1 MPKGPIA
8 LDAMGG
14 DFAPLETVKGA
25 VRAASDFG
33 IEVVLVGEGQEIK
46 TQLHQLGEKEGGRI
60 SICHAPEVVS
70 MSDAPSVVIRGK
82 RHSSIRIA
90 SNLVKRGEAAGV
102 VSAGN
107 TGAAMAAARCEFGL
121 AKGVQRPAIAQVF
134 PNRKHGTVVLDL
146 GANVDCKIDYLVQ
159 FGVMGSIYASV
170 VLDLAAPKVG
180 LLSIGSEDTKGNE
193 FTRQVLTAMRED
205 PTIDF
210 VGNIEGRDVFK
221 GDVDVVVCDGFVGNI
236 VLKITEGVAETVMGM
251 LKDAFSSSM
260 LSKTGAALVRPSLKR
275 LKKQMDYSEYGG
287 AILLGVNGVCV
298 ICHGGSNAKAI
309 RNALKRAHEFAESGI
324 VEQITEKMQKR
335 SLSESV
341 GLV

>member
-33 IEVVLVGEGQEIK
+33 IEVVLVGEGQQIK
-46 TQLHQLGEKEGGRI
+46 DQLHQLGGKEGGRI

-82 RHSSIRIA
+82 SHSSIRVA

-159 FGVMGSIYASV
+159 FGVMGSVYASV
-170 VLDLAAPKVG
+170 VLNLATPKVG

-193 FTRQVLTAMRED
+193 FTRQVLAAMKET
-205 PTIDF
+205 PAIDF

-251 LKDAFSSSM
+251 LKDAFSSGV

-275 LKKQMDYSEYGG
+275 LKKQMDSAEYGG

-309 RNALKRAHEFAESGI
+309 RNALKRAYEFAESGI

-341 GLV
+341 SL

>member
-25 VRAASDFG
+25 IRAASDFG
-33 IEVVLVGEGQEIK
+33 IEVVLVGEEQKIK
-46 TQLHQLGEKEGGRI
+46 AQLVQLGERRNDKI
-60 SICHAPEVVS
+60 KVCHAPEVVS

-82 RHSSIRIA
+82 RRSSIRIA
-90 SNLVKRGEAAGV
+90 SNLVKKGEAAGL

-134 PNRKHGTVVLDL
+134 PNRKSGTVVLDL

-159 FGVMGSIYASV
+159 FGIMGSVYASA
-170 VLDLAAPKVG
+170 VLNLAEPKVG
-180 LLSIGSEDTKGNE
+180 LLSIGSEDTKGSE
-193 FTRQVLTAMRED
+193 FSRRVLAAMRED
-205 PTIDF
+205 PTMNF
-210 VGNIEGRDVFK
+210 VGNVEGRDVFK

-251 LKDAFSSSM
+251 LKDAFSSSV
-260 LSKTGAALVRPSLKR
+260 LSKTGAALVRPSLRR

-298 ICHGGSNAKAI
+298 ICHGGSTAKAI
-309 RNALKRAHEFAESGI
+309 RNALKRAYEFTESDI
-324 VEQITEKMQKR
+324 VEQIAERMEAR
-335 SLSESV
+335 RV
-341 GLV
+341 AN

>member
-25 VRAASDFG
+25 IRAASDFG
-33 IEVVLVGEGQEIK
+33 IEVVLVGEGQKIK
-46 TQLHQLGEKEGGRI
+46 AQLAQLGEKESDRI
-60 SICHAPEVVS
+60 EVCHAPEVVS

-82 RHSSIRIA
+82 RRSSIRIA
-90 SNLVKRGEAAGV
+90 SNLVKKGEAAGV

-134 PNRKHGTVVLDL
+134 PNRRTGTVVLDL

-159 FGVMGSIYASV
+159 FGVMGSVYASL
-170 VLDLAAPKVG
+170 VLQKGKPKVG
-180 LLSIGSEDTKGNE
+180 LLSIGTEDTKGNE
-193 FTRQVLTAMRED
+193 FSRRVLQAMREE
-205 PTIDF
+205 PMIDF
-210 VGNIEGRDVFK
+210 VGNVEGRDVFK

-251 LKDAFSSSM
+251 MKDALSSSSI
-260 LSKTGAALVRPSLKR
+260 LTKAGAALVKPSFKR
-275 LKKQMDYSEYGG
+275 LKKQMDPAEYGG

-309 RNALKRAHEFAESGI
+309 RNALKRAHDFAESDI
-324 VEQITEKMQKR
+324 AQQIAEKMELR
-335 SLSESV
+335 RAAN
-341 GLV
+341 